1 MKKLYLAQL
10 DYGSMTINTDQ
21 RVGELKWRG
30 IGSKTSL
37 ALAKNGFLTFATM
50 RNLKESSNMTEASR
64 YENLP

>member
-21 RVGELKWRG
+21 RVGDLKWRG

-50 RNLKESSNMTEASR
+50 RNLKNPVT
-64 YENLP
+64 